1 MSSLLLTKQKIRAV
15 VDNLMMVFLITV
27 LSNISIPKKNQ
38 LMSNREERTNSPKT
52 SGIYVSA
59 NTNKE
64 HSIYTVKL
72 TPKHIT
78 CIE

>member
-1 MSSLLLTKQKIRAV
+1 MSSLLLTKQKMRAV

-38 LMSNREERTNSPKT
+38 LMSNREERTNNPKI
-52 SGIYVSA
+52 SDIYVSA

-64 HSIYTVKL
+64 HSIYMVKL
-72 TPKHIT
+72 TPKHRI